1 MEFITYCDSNF
12 SLAVNSSM
20 RITGTISRKAKS
32 GAKRFISLRG
42 FHVDFRPLL
51 GAEVDFSLPPE
62 DEWTRT
68 DLQAAYGPGN
78 FASLFGWL
86 TTGVSVPYIYRERIP
101 WH

>member
-20 RITGTISRKAKS
+20 RITGTITRKAKS
-32 GAKRFISLRG
+32 GAKR
-42 FHVDFRPLL
+42 
-51 GAEVDFSLPPE
+51 FSLPPE